1 MFDLS
6 EDQVGK
12 TFGGSVRY
20 HLEEKLGEG
29 GMGVVYRARDFLHGR
44 QVALKFLRHEGALDP
59 EVQQRFMNE
68 ARRFGK
74 LRHPNLVRIHALGRE
89 EGILYIASEFV
100 PGRNLAWFLQ
110 SGPLEIDRALSIV
123 ADVASG
129 LAEAHRHGVVHRDL
143 KPENVMIREPDGVVK
158 VLDFGIAKDLNAT
171 IVLTR
176 PGTYMGTPGYSAPE
190 QVRGD
195 AVDGR
200 ADLFSLGALLYELIT
215 GERAFQGRG
224 TTELLARTQKQEPA
238 PAHRLNREVSE
249 PLAQL
254 VGRMLQKNPRRRLA
268 SAQEVVEV
276 IGRVRSGLPAGL
288 PESEAAGLRG
298 LLQRLLRR

>member
-1 MFDLS
+1 
-6 EDQVGK
+6 V
-12 TFGGSVRY
+12 
-20 HLEEKLGEG
+20 
-29 GMGVVYRARDFLHGR
+29 
-44 QVALKFLRHEGALDP
+44 
-59 EVQQRFMNE
+59 QRFTNE

-89 EGILYIASEFV
+89 QGVLYIASEFV
-100 PGRNLAWFLQ
+100 PGRTLAWFLQ
-110 SGPLEIDRALSIV
+110 SGQMEIDRALSIG

-171 IVLTR
+171 IAITR

-195 AVDGR
+195 PVDGR
-200 ADLFSLGALLYELIT
+200 ADLFSLGAILYELIT
-215 GERAFQGRG
+215 GEPPFKGSG
-224 TTELLARTQKQEPA
+224 TTEILINTQSREPA
-238 PAHRLNREVSE
+238 PAHRLNREVTE
-249 PLAQL
+249 PL
-254 VGRMLQKNPRRRLA
+254 MLLLRHMLRKNPKHRLA

-276 IGRVRSGLPAGL
+276 IGRVRKGHPAGF

-298 LLQRLLRR
+298 LLLRLLRR